1 MSNCVVIGAACSLS
15 GWKCA
20 QGIFLR
26 PVQFQ
31 DVILGSL
38 QAAFPQ
44 IESLFIRAQKYKIFR
59 AVARTLASFPTPGI
73 GCQPPRLF
81 ALECAQVVYNHCG
94 YPKMP
99 GPGQTGHKSGVWKG
113 SRSLHIPEYESGSG
127 QEISTGALPWNSGQ
141 DVSPHIS
148 KDSSASKESSKIFS
162 DYCTHPLQA
171 GTPDFLFVLYLFAA
185 VRPERLGH
193 PESLFVLYLFAT
205 VRPER
210 NSSASK
216 ESPQIFLDYSTGLL
230 QAGTSRVFVLYLLAT
245 VRPKRNSSASKVS
258 SQIFSA

>member
-1 MSNCVVIGAACSLS
+1 MSPLHLAVEMCSAITYPQFNAYLTLMIVGCIQELAVNPLACLHLSVLKLYTITADTQKCLGRDRSVHKSCSDLS
-15 GWKCA
+15 GKPEHV
-20 QGIFLR
+20 R
-26 PVQFQ
+26 
-31 DVILGSL
+31 ILDRTQIGSL
-38 QAAFPQ
+38 
-44 IESLFIRAQKYKIFR
+44 E
-59 AVARTLASFPTPGI
+59 
-73 GCQPPRLF
+73 
-81 ALECAQVVYNHCG
+81 
-94 YPKMP
+94 
-99 GPGQTGHKSGVWKG
+99 
-113 SRSLHIPEYESGSG
+113 RSLHIPEYESGSG